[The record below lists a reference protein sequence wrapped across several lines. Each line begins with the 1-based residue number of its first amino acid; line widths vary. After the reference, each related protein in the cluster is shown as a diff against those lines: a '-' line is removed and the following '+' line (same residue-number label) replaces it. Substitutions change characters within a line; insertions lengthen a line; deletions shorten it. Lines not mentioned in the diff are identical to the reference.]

1 MHLIKYSTKFAVSTL
16 ALILLGCSVLN
27 TAHQEQLLKKV
38 VNQYNNLLIEANK
51 SRDVSPLDNIAD
63 DNVVRKLYLW
73 MAAWEDGNVYL
84 DAELKKLD
92 FVDFKIAGEKVDV
105 TTYENWNYIYRD
117 LNTQEIAEPS
127 RSISYKMK
135 YSLEKREGQWLITD
149 INILRET

>member
-84 DAELKKLD
+84 DAELKQLD
-92 FVDFKIAGEKVDV
+92 FVDFKIVGENVDV
-105 TTYENWNYIYRD
+105 TTYENWSYIYRD
-117 LNTQEIAEPS
+117 LKTQEIAEPS
-127 RSISYKMK
+127 RSIRYKMK